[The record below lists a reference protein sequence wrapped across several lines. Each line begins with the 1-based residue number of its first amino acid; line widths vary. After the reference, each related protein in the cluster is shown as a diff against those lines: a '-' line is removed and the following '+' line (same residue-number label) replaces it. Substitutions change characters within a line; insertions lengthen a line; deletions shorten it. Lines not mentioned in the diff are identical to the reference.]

1 MVSPTVG
8 RLPRGELYRLCEGR
22 LDDRKRCRKR
32 TRHIHCLVDGIHRR
46 PGDRIPPSN
55 RCHAMTA
62 AATSA
67 SRDSPCADAL
77 DMLSTGHEQTR
88 ALADECRR
96 FAHHVAGEPAMQEVA
111 EALCRA
117 IHRMAALEE
126 ELFFPAARAALEASQ
141 LVDLAELEHATAR
154 QIIRQLQA
162 TDPREARYEALV
174 LALTECVERHARHE
188 QAQLFPR
195 LRESCLDMR
204 ALEQQLNERLA
215 THDDDTFAAEER
227 RAAKPSAAH

>member
-1 MVSPTVG
+1 M
-8 RLPRGELYRLCEGR
+8 
-22 LDDRKRCRKR
+22 
-32 TRHIHCLVDGIHRR
+32 
-46 PGDRIPPSN
+46 N
-55 RCHAMTA
+55 A
-62 AATSA
+62 AASSA
-67 SRDSPCADAL
+67 SSGSPCADAL
-77 DMLSTGHEQTR
+77 DMLSMGHEQTR

-96 FAHHVAGEPAMQEVA
+96 FSHHAAGEPAMQEVA

-174 LALTECVERHARHE
+174 LALTECLDRHARHE
-188 QAQLFPR
+188 RVKLFPR
-195 LRESCLDMR
+195 LRESCLDMH
-204 ALEQQLNERLA
+204 ALERQLNERLE
-215 THDDDTFAAEER
+215 THDDDAFAVDARPE
-227 RAAKPSAAH
+227 AKRSAAR

>member
-1 MVSPTVG
+1 M
-8 RLPRGELYRLCEGR
+8 
-22 LDDRKRCRKR
+22 
-32 TRHIHCLVDGIHRR
+32 GIRRR
-46 PGDRIPPSN
+46 PRDRNFNFSN
-55 RCHAMTA
+55 RGHVMNA
-62 AATSA
+62 AATPA
-67 SRDSPCADAL
+67 SSHSSCADAL
-77 DMLSTGHEQTR
+77 DVLSHGHEQTR

-96 FAHHVAGEPAMQEVA
+96 FARHVSGEPAMQEVA

-204 ALEQQLNERLA
+204 ALEQRLNERLA
-215 THDDDTFAAEER
+215 MHDDDVFAVQER
-227 RAAKPSAAH
+227 RLAEAAAAH

>member
-1 MVSPTVG
+1 MS
-8 RLPRGELYRLCEGR
+8 
-22 LDDRKRCRKR
+22 
-32 TRHIHCLVDGIHRR
+32 
-46 PGDRIPPSN
+46 
-55 RCHAMTA
+55 TA
-62 AATSA
+62 ATTPA
-67 SRDSPCADAL
+67 SPCDSPCGDAL
-77 DMLSTGHEQTR
+77 DMLSLGHEQTR

-96 FAHHVAGEPAMQEVA
+96 VAHHICGDPAMQGVA

-154 QIIRQLQA
+154 QIIRQLQHA
-162 TDPREARYEALV
+162 EPGEARYEALV

-195 LRESCLDMR
+195 LRESCLDMD
-204 ALEQQLNERLA
+204 ALGQRLNERLA
-215 THDDDTFAAEER
+215 AQDDDVFTVEER
-227 RAAKPSAAH
+227 RARERATAH

>member
-1 MVSPTVG
+1 MSDTTASTASTADSP
-8 RLPRGELYRLCEGR
+8 C
-22 LDDRKRCRKR
+22 
-32 TRHIHCLVDGIHRR
+32 
-46 PGDRIPPSN
+46 
-55 RCHAMTA
+55 A
-62 AATSA
+62 
-67 SRDSPCADAL
+67 SPCADAL
-77 DMLSTGHEQTR
+77 DRLSLGHEQTR

-96 FAHHVAGEPAMQEVA
+96 FARHVSADAAMQDVA

-126 ELFFPAARAALEASQ
+126 ELFFPAARAALEASS

-195 LRESCLDMR
+195 LRESSLDMD
-204 ALEQQLNERLA
+204 ALEQQLEARLSA
-215 THDDDTFAAEER
+215 YNDDVFLVEER
-227 RAAKPSAAH
+227 RLSTLATAH

>member
-1 MVSPTVG
+1 MNA
-8 RLPRGELYRLCEGR
+8 
-22 LDDRKRCRKR
+22 
-32 TRHIHCLVDGIHRR
+32 I
-46 PGDRIPPSN
+46 
-55 RCHAMTA
+55 
-62 AATSA
+62 ATSA
-67 SRDSPCADAL
+67 SRDGPCADAL
-77 DMLSTGHEQTR
+77 DMLSMGHEQTR

-96 FAHHVAGEPAMQEVA
+96 FSRHVAGEPGMQEVA

-188 QAQLFPR
+188 RVQLFPR

-215 THDDDTFAAEER
+215 AHDDDTSAVGRRPAAER
-227 RAAKPSAAH
+227 TAAH

>member
-1 MVSPTVG
+1 
-8 RLPRGELYRLCEGR
+8 
-22 LDDRKRCRKR
+22 
-32 TRHIHCLVDGIHRR
+32 
-46 PGDRIPPSN
+46 
-55 RCHAMTA
+55 MTA

-67 SRDSPCADAL
+67 PCDSPCADAL
-77 DMLSTGHEQTR
+77 DRLSQGHEQTR

-96 FAHHVAGEPAMQEVA
+96 FARHASGDAAMRDVA

-154 QIIRQLQA
+154 QIIRQLQCA
-162 TDPREARYEALV
+162 DPREARYEALV

-195 LRESCLDMR
+195 LRKSCLDME
-204 ALEQQLNERLA
+204 ALEQKLSQRLA
-215 THDDDTFAAEER
+215 LHDDEVFSVQER
-227 RAAKPSAAH
+227 RVESQAVAH

>member
-1 MVSPTVG
+1 
-8 RLPRGELYRLCEGR
+8 
-22 LDDRKRCRKR
+22 
-32 TRHIHCLVDGIHRR
+32 
-46 PGDRIPPSN
+46 
-55 RCHAMTA
+55 MTA
-62 AATSA
+62 AAASA
-67 SRDSPCADAL
+67 PCDAPCADAL
-77 DMLSTGHEQTR
+77 DRLSRGHEQTR

-96 FAHHVAGEPAMQEVA
+96 FAHHVGGDPAMQEVA

-154 QIIRQLQA
+154 QIIRQLQC

-174 LALTECVERHARHE
+174 IALTECVERHARHE

-195 LRESCLDMR
+195 LRESGLDME
-204 ALEQQLNERLA
+204 ALARRLDERLA
-215 THDDDTFAAEER
+215 GGDDVAAEPPGMR
-227 RAAKPSAAH
+227 ARAAAH

>member
-1 MVSPTVG
+1 
-8 RLPRGELYRLCEGR
+8 
-22 LDDRKRCRKR
+22 
-32 TRHIHCLVDGIHRR
+32 
-46 PGDRIPPSN
+46 
-55 RCHAMTA
+55 MTA
-62 AATSA
+62 AAATA
-67 SRDSPCADAL
+67 SPCDSPCADAL
-77 DMLSTGHEQTR
+77 DKLSLGHEQTR

-96 FAHHVAGEPAMQEVA
+96 FARHTSGDAAMRDVA

-154 QIIRQLQA
+154 QIIRQLQCS
-162 TDPREARYEALV
+162 DPREARYEALV

-195 LRESCLDMR
+195 LRESRLDME
-204 ALEQQLNERLA
+204 ALEQRLNERLA
-215 THDDDTFAAEER
+215 MHDDDVLTVQER
-227 RAAKPSAAH
+227 RAGVQAAAH

>member
-1 MVSPTVG
+1 MS
-8 RLPRGELYRLCEGR
+8 
-22 LDDRKRCRKR
+22 
-32 TRHIHCLVDGIHRR
+32 
-46 PGDRIPPSN
+46 
-55 RCHAMTA
+55 TA
-62 AATSA
+62 AINAA
-67 SRDSPCADAL
+67 SPCDSPCADAL
-77 DMLSTGHEQTR
+77 EMLSLGHEQTR

-96 FAHHVAGEPAMQEVA
+96 VARHICGDRTMQGLA

-154 QIIRQLQA
+154 QIIRQLQHA
-162 TDPREARYEALV
+162 EPGEARYEALV

-195 LRESCLDMR
+195 LRESCMDMD
-204 ALEQQLNERLA
+204 ALGRRLNERLA
-215 THDDDTFAAEER
+215 AHDDDALTVEER
-227 RAAKPSAAH
+227 RVQGRMAAH

>member
-1 MVSPTVG
+1 M
-8 RLPRGELYRLCEGR
+8 
-22 LDDRKRCRKR
+22 
-32 TRHIHCLVDGIHRR
+32 
-46 PGDRIPPSN
+46 N
-55 RCHAMTA
+55 A

-96 FAHHVAGEPAMQEVA
+96 FARHAAGEPAMQEVA

-162 TDPREARYEALV
+162 ADPREARYEALV

-204 ALEQQLNERLA
+204 ALEQRLNARLA
-215 THDDDTFAAEER
+215 TQADTFAAEGR
-227 RAAKPSAAH
+227 RADERPAAH